1 MKFEDL
7 IKKLSPTIKRIT
19 YKLNGRYRVLDHE
32 DLYQEALLH
41 LWQDFCDGKLNEKTD
56 SYILQ
61 GCYFY
66 LKNYLRNVE
75 DNNFFASLDEVIG
88 EDDTTLGEMIED
100 NKPNEL
106 ETLETK
112 LEAQAVLDCCLNERE
127 TTVLKLYADG
137 FTAREV
143 GDIVGVSHVTVV
155 KTIER
160 IREKAKKLI
169 QHI

>member
-7 IKKLSPTIKRIT
+7 VKKLTPTIKRIT
-19 YKLNGRYRVLDHE
+19 YRLNGRYRVLDHE

-41 LWQDFCDGKLNEKTD
+41 LWQDFVSGKLDEKTD

-88 EDDTTLGEMIED
+88 EDDTTLGEMIPDEG
-100 NKPNEL
+100 PNEL

-112 LEAQAVLDCCLNERE
+112 LEAETILNCGLDERE
-127 TTVLKLYADG
+127 KTVLKLYADG

-160 IREKAKKLI
+160 IREKAKKCV
-169 QHI
+169 